1 MVVSLASVLY
11 DGLPVMRRRMY
22 VVILA
27 AVQIIAAIP
36 ANCQPIRR
44 RRSGE
49 PSRLRAR
56 AKFTGL

>member
-1 MVVSLASVLY
+1 
-11 DGLPVMRRRMY
+11 MY
-22 VVILA
+22 GVILA